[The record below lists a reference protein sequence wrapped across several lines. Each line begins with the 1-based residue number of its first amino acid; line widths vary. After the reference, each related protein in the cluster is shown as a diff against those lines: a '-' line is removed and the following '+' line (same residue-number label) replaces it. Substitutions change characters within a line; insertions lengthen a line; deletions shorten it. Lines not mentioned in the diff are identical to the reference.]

1 MRNETLYGSALIA
14 SVLGM
19 IVTAAL
25 HPTGHQVVSSAESA
39 ESFGLLA
46 AGVHAL
52 ALASV
57 GVASFGLVG
66 ISRRLGI
73 ERPDVAAAAVAWAM
87 AVMGVICA
95 ASFSGFVAPAVAK
108 AIFAAE
114 QADRHAL
121 TQFFSYNGM
130 LNRAFANFHVVASS
144 VAILLWSIAMLRT
157 RFGRLLGCVGCIV
170 PAVTVGAL
178 VAGRLVMDV
187 HGLAI
192 VEWSQG
198 IWLVWSGV
206 LLIRASAR
214 VA

>member
-1 MRNETLYGSALIA
+1 
-14 SVLGM
+14 
-19 IVTAAL
+19 
-25 HPTGHQVVSSAESA
+25 VSSAETA
-39 ESFGLLA
+39 ETFGLLA

-57 GVASFGLVG
+57 GVTSFALVG
-66 ISRRLGI
+66 LTRRLGV

-87 AVMGVICA
+87 AVMAVICA

-114 QADRHAL
+114 QADRHVL
-121 TQFFSYNGM
+121 KQFFDYDGM
-130 LNRAFANFHVVASS
+130 LNQAFAKFHVVESS
-144 VAILLWSIAMLRT
+144 VAIVLWSRAMLRT
-157 RFGRLLGCVGCIV
+157 GFGRALAIVGCVV

-178 VAGRLVMDV
+178 VTGRLVMDV

-198 IWLVWSGV
+198 AWLVWSGV
-206 LLIRASAR
+206 LLIRAQSS
-214 VA
+214 

>member
-25 HPTGHQVVSSAESA
+25 HPTGAQVVSSVESA
-39 ESFGLLA
+39 EAFGRLA
-46 AGVHAL
+46 AGVHGL

-57 GVASFGLVG
+57 AVSSFGLVG
-66 ISRRLGI
+66 LSRQLDF
-73 ERPDVAAAAVAWAM
+73 ERPDVAAAAVTWVM

-95 ASFSGFVAPAVAK
+95 ASFSGFVAPEVAK

-114 QADRHAL
+114 EVDRHVL
-121 TQFFSYNGM
+121 KEFFTYNGM
-130 LNRAFANFHVVASS
+130 LNQAFAKFHVVASS
-144 VAILLWSIAMLRT
+144 AAIVLWSIAMLRT
-157 RFGRLLGCVGCIV
+157 GFGRLLGVVGCIV
-170 PAVTVGAL
+170 SIATVAAL
-178 VAGRLVMDV
+178 VAGRLIMDV

-198 IWLVWSGV
+198 VWFVLSGV
-206 LLIRASAR
+206 LLIRGSAR